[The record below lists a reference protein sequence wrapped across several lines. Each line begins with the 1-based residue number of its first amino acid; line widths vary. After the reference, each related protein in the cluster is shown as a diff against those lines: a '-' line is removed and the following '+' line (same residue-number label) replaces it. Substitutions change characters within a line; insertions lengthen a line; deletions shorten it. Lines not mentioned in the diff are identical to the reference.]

1 MAAGMSAGTSR
12 THMSAM
18 GQKRTCSDVC
28 RDVRFT
34 PKKRTS
40 MITMRI
46 SVKCQR
52 RTHALQ
58 QRLAL
63 FDHVLSWAIATNVV
77 KESITFC
84 DNHGGSR
91 VVTSSVF
98 DVTKSGRAELVSQ
111 FIELPRMAAA
121 SYRQQLR
128 KSLAERIWPRRE
140 HTE

>member
-1 MAAGMSAGTSR
+1 MHGSKDWRYS
-12 THMSAM
+12 
-18 GQKRTCSDVC
+18 
-28 RDVRFT
+28 
-34 PKKRTS
+34 
-40 MITMRI
+40 I
-46 SVKCQR
+46 
-52 RTHALQ
+52 
-58 QRLAL
+58 
-63 FDHVLSWAIATNVV
+63 LSWAIATSVV